1 MNNQLPIKTGTWSLI
16 RYRPWHFALS
26 TVMALYAFGMRL
38 VPGWLEKSYFDQLER
53 QTIASTGS
61 AALPSALWT
70 LLLLIIAVELSRM
83 VTDILGNWGAAKVR
97 QAAQSLMRINMLRN
111 ILRKPGAEPLP
122 VPTGDVINRMD
133 DDLADFADFPTWI
146 PEVMGHAAFAIFALI
161 IMFRIA
167 PGITA
172 VAILPLIAVFFL
184 TRWAWKRFLSYV
196 RISRVSDSR
205 VTAFLGETFG
215 AIQVIK
221 VADAE
226 AGTIGYLREL
236 SEQRRKANVRFGLF
250 WALFRSVTDNMGD
263 VAVALM
269 VVLAGYSMQ
278 QGSFSVGDFVL
289 FTSYLFLASQF
300 PSQIGSYLSEI
311 AQQRVVLDRLQ
322 EITPT
327 APPESMMTHVPIYED
342 EPAPAI
348 QKPVKAA
355 GDRLAVLEV
364 EGLQFDFGN
373 RYSVN
378 GNRLSVNGERI
389 TDYGSPITD
398 NWSLSDITFT
408 LPRGS
413 FTVITGKIGSGK
425 TTLLRVLLG
434 LLPASGG
441 EVKWNGRSV
450 HNPATFFIPPRTAY
464 TPQVPRLFSESLR
477 DNILLGLPEDGLD
490 WALATAVLQP
500 DIAQLEAGLDTIV
513 GPRGVRL
520 SGGQV
525 QRTATARMLVR
536 EAELLVFDDLSS
548 ALDVETEAQLWGGM
562 FNAEARRH
570 GEERPTCLVVS
581 HRRAVLQQADQI
593 LVLANG
599 RIAAQ
604 GTLDE
609 LLTTSAEMQAL
620 WQGEIVE

>member
-1 MNNQLPIKTGTWSLI
+1 M
-16 RYRPWHFALS
+16 
-26 TVMALYAFGMRL
+26 
-38 VPGWLEKSYFDQLER
+38 
-53 QTIASTGS
+53 
-61 AALPSALWT
+61 
-70 LLLLIIAVELSRM
+70 
-83 VTDILGNWGAAKVR
+83 
-97 QAAQSLMRINMLRN
+97 
-111 ILRKPGAEPLP
+111 
-122 VPTGDVINRMD
+122 
-133 DDLADFADFPTWI
+133 
-146 PEVMGHAAFAIFALI
+146 
-161 IMFRIA
+161 
-167 PGITA
+167 
-172 VAILPLIAVFFL
+172 
-184 TRWAWKRFLSYV
+184 
-196 RISRVSDSR
+196 
-205 VTAFLGETFG
+205 
-215 AIQVIK
+215 
-221 VADAE
+221 
-226 AGTIGYLREL
+226 
-236 SEQRRKANVRFGLF
+236 
-250 WALFRSVTDNMGD
+250 
-263 VAVALM
+263 
-269 VVLAGYSMQ
+269 
-278 QGSFSVGDFVL
+278 
-289 FTSYLFLASQF
+289 
-300 PSQIGSYLSEI
+300 
-311 AQQRVVLDRLQ
+311 
-322 EITPT
+322 
-327 APPESMMTHVPIYED
+327 
-342 EPAPAI
+342 
-348 QKPVKAA
+348 
-355 GDRLAVLEV
+355 
-364 EGLQFDFGN
+364 
-373 RYSVN
+373 
-378 GNRLSVNGERI
+378 
-389 TDYGSPITD
+389 
-398 NWSLSDITFT
+398 
-408 LPRGS
+408 
-413 FTVITGKIGSGK
+413 ITGKIGSGK